1 MKIFVCEFVT
11 GGGLYREPLPPGLA
25 REGTMML
32 HALLEDLAEVPNI
45 EVSTTRDVRMPDLA
59 GKVDVR
65 WVKPDADVWAV
76 WASCIQASDAVW
88 LIAPETD
95 GVLEKLSRLAVS
107 CGKALIGCP
116 PDMVALAA
124 SKSRTGAVLASAGIR
139 VVPTW
144 QTADVAVSASVGP
157 WVLKPDDGAGCED
170 TVCINDAADLQRAFE
185 RNSQR
190 RPMVI
195 QPFVSGI
202 PASLS
207 MICRGGRAWLLS
219 ANRQDVRLAEQDL
232 VYYGGELNGMAAY
245 WEVFEALAGEIASA
259 LPALAGYVG
268 VDVIVNDA
276 DDVTVLEINPRLT
289 TSYAAMRAAT
299 GLNPARLVLE
309 LFYNDVFTFPRTLQ
323 RQVVRVSLNETT
335 SS

>member
-1 MKIFVCEFVT
+1 
-11 GGGLYREPLPPGLA
+11 
-25 REGTMML
+25 MML

-107 CGKALIGCP
+107 GGKALIGCP

-259 LPALAGYVG
+259 LPDLAGYVG

-309 LFYNDVFTFPRTLQ
+309 LFYNDVFIFPRTLQ